1 MPILCIMSA
10 AMNSSLLSLEQLIRK
25 AGDMRVLPSV
35 ARKVME
41 MVEQENTSGTQLADA
56 ISKDQALAAHLLK
69 AANSALFGL
78 PREITTVLMAINVL
92 GFKNTRDMTIMATT
106 RGVYKRFGITEKM
119 LWTHSVS
126 AAIGAK
132 LIANEYAP
140 LVRDDA
146 FICGLL
152 HDVGKVILNNECPE
166 LFGEVMMRT
175 YNEGESSIQAEKAI
189 LGYTHTEIGSMI
201 TSKWNYPSVI
211 SNIIAHHHRDEEIR
225 PGLEQPE
232 TLKVLACV
240 VLSNTICKILGAG
253 YRQPSEDLDLVNNPA
268 FNFLEIPPEH
278 APALCSQL
286 KEAFDRETSNWM
298 S

>member
-1 MPILCIMSA
+1 MSLA
-10 AMNSSLLSLEQLIRK
+10 TNTSVLSLDELLRK

-41 MVEQENTSGTQLADA
+41 MVEQDDVSGNQLAA
-56 ISKDQALAAHLLK
+56 VISKDQALAAHLLK

-78 PREITTVLMAINVL
+78 PREITTVLMAVNVL
-92 GFKNTRDMTIMATT
+92 GFKNTRDMTIMAVT

-132 LIANEYAP
+132 IIASEYAP
-140 LVRDDA
+140 FVRDDA

-166 LFGEVMMRT
+166 LFSQVMMRT
-175 YNEGESSIQAEKAI
+175 YNERQTSIEAEKAVF
-189 LGYTHTEIGSMI
+189 GYTHTQAGAMI
-201 TSKWNYPSVI
+201 TSKWNYPKVI
-211 SNIIAHHHRDEEIR
+211 SSTILQHHRDQEHQPPLEET
-225 PGLEQPE
+225 E

-240 VLSNTICKILGAG
+240 DLSNTVCKILGAG
-253 YRQPSEDLDLVNNPA
+253 YREPTENIDLVDHPA
-268 FNFLEIPPEH
+268 FTFLSVPPEK
-278 APALCSQL
+278 APTLIARLQETFA
-286 KEAFDRETSNWM
+286 KETANWM
-298 S
+298 V